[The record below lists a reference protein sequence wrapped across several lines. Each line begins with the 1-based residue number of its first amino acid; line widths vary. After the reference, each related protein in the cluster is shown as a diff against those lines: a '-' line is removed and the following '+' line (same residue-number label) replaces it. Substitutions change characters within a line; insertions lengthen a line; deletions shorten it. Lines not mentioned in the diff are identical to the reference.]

1 MMDPYRSLTR
11 RILATYDA
19 RSGINPARVPPRK
32 PAPPASRPKPAAA
45 RNPAVPRTSTLD
57 HLAGLVGNDG
67 ATRLVAVFGGTRLYV
82 PQAPAPDDALSASI
96 GFPAATALAE
106 IYGGDRIDIPNPTP
120 RRVRIVELRASG
132 LSIDAI
138 ALALHCTRRRVFQ
151 VMAEARAVTLAP
163 ASVTRRVRHPPA
175 R

>member
-11 RILATYDA
+11 RVLATYDA
-19 RSGINPARVPPRK
+19 RSGIAPKRGFPRK

-45 RNPAVPRTSTLD
+45 STPPVPRTSTLD

-67 ATRLVAVFGGTRLYV
+67 ATRLVAAFGGTRIYI
-82 PQAPAPDDALSASI
+82 PQTAAPDDALSASI
-96 GFPAATALAE
+96 GFPAATALAA
-106 IYGGDRIDIPNPTP
+106 IYGGDRIEIPNPTP

-151 VMAEARAVTLAP
+151 VMAEARAVTLPP

>member
-11 RILATYDA
+11 RVLATYDA
-19 RSGINPARVPPRK
+19 RSGIAPKRGFPRK
-32 PAPPASRPKPAAA
+32 PASSPSRPKRAAA
-45 RNPAVPRTSTLD
+45 TTPAVPRTSTFD
-57 HLAGLVGNDG
+57 HLAGLIGNDG
-67 ATRLVAVFGGTRLYV
+67 ATRLVAAFGGTRIYI
-82 PQAPAPDDALSASI
+82 PQTADPDDALSASI
-96 GFPAATALAE
+96 GFTAATALAE
-106 IYGGDRIDIPNPTP
+106 IYGGDRIEIPNPTP

-151 VMAEARAVTLAP
+151 VMAEARAVTLPP
-163 ASVTRRVRHPPA
+163 ASVTRRVRHRPA

>member
-1 MMDPYRSLTR
+1 MR
-11 RILATYDA
+11 RAWL
-19 RSGINPARVPPRK
+19 RR
-32 PAPPASRPKPAAA
+32 
-45 RNPAVPRTSTLD
+45 
-57 HLAGLVGNDG
+57 
-67 ATRLVAVFGGTRLYV
+67 RLYV

-138 ALALHCTRRRVFQ
+138 ALALHCNRRRVFQ
-151 VMAEARAVTLAP
+151 VMAEARTVTLPP
-163 ASVTRRVRHPPA
+163 ASVTRRVRRRPA